1 MEPHMSN
8 ENLNDFHWKNK
19 LEDVSNLSGETL
31 TDKNAAWEK
40 LHSRLRQN
48 PRHIGPAWYWAAAAC
63 LLLAILVPL
72 MTANKK
78 QDSLVENS
86 PAQIQSK
93 KATVPEI
100 LPSKENA
107 VVDISSSLIENK
119 KTINQGIQT
128 RSSKSSA
135 NNIVKKEETVSANFN
150 DQKYIQLEPAISLPP
165 VIDSPVETT
174 LAVSPFKKKLRVV
187 HINELG
193 DPGEETLN
201 IARYYERRSFQV
213 KLINQ
218 EVYTSSS
225 RSSNNTGFKIFKTR
239 TPPN

>member
-1 MEPHMSN
+1 MEPGMSN

-40 LHSRLRQN
+40 LHSRLRQK
-48 PRHIGPAWYWAAAAC
+48 PRRIRAVWYYAAAAC
-63 LLLAILVPL
+63 LLAILIPL

-78 QDSLVENS
+78 QDSLVKNS
-86 PAQIQSK
+86 PAQIQPK
-93 KATVPEI
+93 KVTVHEI

-107 VVDISSSLIENK
+107 VVDISSSLIKNK
-119 KTINQGIQT
+119 KTINQAIQT
-128 RSSKSSA
+128 SNRKSPA

-150 DQKYIQLEPAISLPP
+150 DQKYMQQEPAISSPP

-174 LAVSPFKKKLRVV
+174 LAVSPLKKKLKVV

-201 IARYYERRSFQV
+201 IARYYERRSFQL
-213 KLINQ
+213 KIINQ
-218 EVYTSSS
+218 EVYSSSS
-225 RSSNNTGFKIFKTR
+225 RPSNNTGFKIFKTK
-239 TPPN
+239 TPSN